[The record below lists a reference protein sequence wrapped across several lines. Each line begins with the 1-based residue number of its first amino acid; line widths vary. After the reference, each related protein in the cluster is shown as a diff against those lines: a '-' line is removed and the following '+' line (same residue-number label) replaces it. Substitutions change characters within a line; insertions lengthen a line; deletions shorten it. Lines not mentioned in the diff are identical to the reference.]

1 MFWGVI
7 GESSFYHADKVYESI
22 KEVNLDSSLS
32 QSSLKLFNL
41 DYNDRKIKSSS
52 ERSNTGDFS
61 RKLRDT
67 EIQVLPAGL
76 KNQSKEESNYLKLH
90 KCRDAGEVYGASY
103 LITREHLIYQFTG
116 DI

>member
-1 MFWGVI
+1 MFWGLTD
-7 GESSFYHADKVYESI
+7 ESSFCYADKVYESI
-22 KEVNLDSSLS
+22 KDVNLDSSLS
-32 QSSLKLFNL
+32 QNSLKLFNL
-41 DYNDRKIKSSS
+41 DYNDRNIESSS
-52 ERSNTGDFS
+52 ERSSIS

-67 EIQVLPAGL
+67 EIPLLPAGL

-90 KCRDAGEVYGASY
+90 KCRDAGEVYGAAY